1 MVAHWLNVGL
11 ASLGPLV
18 RIQAATFIFFFHFFQ
33 TLRAK
38 KGHTRKSLQNQTLT
52 IELPVVQRPF
62 WYV

>member
-1 MVAHWLNVGL
+1 MVAHWVNVGL

-18 RIQAATFIFFFHFFQ
+18 RIQAGSFTFFSFFQ
-33 TLRAK
+33 SLRAK